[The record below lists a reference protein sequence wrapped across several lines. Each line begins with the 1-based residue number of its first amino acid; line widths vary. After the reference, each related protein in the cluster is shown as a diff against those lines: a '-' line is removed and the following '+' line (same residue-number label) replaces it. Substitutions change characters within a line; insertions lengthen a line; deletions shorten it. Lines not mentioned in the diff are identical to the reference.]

1 MSWIIW
7 VIIALLFGL
16 VLIVSV
22 DFAFVM
28 FAGGALVAAV
38 VAYFSDSL
46 VAQII
51 VFCVV
56 STVLLFTVRPW
67 ANRKMAATAPERRMN
82 AEALVSQRA
91 EAITDVTDR
100 AGRVKLRGEVWSA
113 RTDAGVVPAGAV
125 VRVVRIEGATA
136 IVTSN

>member
-1 MSWIIW
+1 MSWIVW

-38 VAYFSDSL
+38 VAAFTDNT
-46 VAQII
+46 VAQIV
-51 VFCVV
+51 VFCAV
-56 STVLLFTVRPW
+56 STILVFTVRPW
-67 ANRKMAATAPERRMN
+67 ANRKMASTAPNRRMN
-82 AEALVSQRA
+82 TEALVSRQA
-91 EAITDVTDR
+91 EAITDVTNR
-100 AGRVKLRGEVWSA
+100 AGRVKLSGEVWSA
-113 RTDAGVVPAGAV
+113 RTDGGAIPQGAA

-136 IVTSN
+136 IVTPN